1 MHRPYLK
8 LVLVI
13 IIFVSSRFY
22 VQGQNSIDSLT
33 LSKIIT
39 VVEQNHPSVKEAV
52 EAINSADA
60 GIGLAKSGY
69 YPNVDATAS
78 YARIG
83 PVQEMTFPG
92 FGTFQLYPADNYS
105 ANLNCYETIFD
116 FGKTS
121 KNIAFAKE
129 MKNLNQQ
136 TVEQVKQK
144 LAFATIAIYYTIV
157 YLQEAIVINKEQ
169 LKTLQEH
176 LDFIEKKHETGSA
189 TQYEILST
197 KVKISA
203 AENAGIDLQTN
214 LKNQTTELNVL
225 MGQPENATIAVKKEL
240 DVKLPEVREDSLLSF
255 AFAHRDEIK
264 IAQEK
269 STIAELK
276 YKIIKAQD
284 NPSLNVQLTGGAK
297 NGYIPDLNLLKANYV
312 AGLGLK
318 VPIFNGTRSKY
329 NLSQAKSAISMTGFE
344 TDLAKKTITSDVTEN
359 NENVKASLKKIERF
373 KLQLSQSQ
381 EAFQLAQTSYQAGSI
396 TNLDLLDAATTISE
410 SSLLLLKSKIEYIT
424 NIFKLK
430 ASLGERLY

>member
-13 IIFVSSRFY
+13 IIFVSSGYY
-22 VQGQNSIDSLT
+22 VQGQNSVDSLT

-83 PVQEMTFPG
+83 PVQELTFPG

-105 ANLNCYETIFD
+105 ASLNCYETIFD

-129 MKNLNQQ
+129 IKNLNQQ

-176 LDFIEKKHETGSA
+176 LDFIDKKHETGSA

-225 MGQPENATIAVKKEL
+225 MGQPESTTIAVKKDL
-240 DVKLPEVREDSLLSF
+240 DIKLTEVREDSLLSF
-255 AFAHRDEIK
+255 AFSHRDEIK

-276 YKIIKAQD
+276 YKIVKAQD
-284 NPSLNVQLTGGAK
+284 NPSLNVELSGGAK
-297 NGYIPDLNLLKANYV
+297 NGYIPDLNILKANYV

-359 NENVKASLKKIERF
+359 NENVKASMKKIERF
-373 KLQLSQSQ
+373 KLQLSQSE

-396 TNLDLLDAATTISE
+396 TNLDLLDATTAISE

-430 ASLGERLY
+430 ASIGERLY